1 MGIILEER
9 EEQGGEREIEGRM
22 EDVMDK
28 TEAKVAG
35 EKEEEGRGGRRC
47 VTARAGEN
55 VEACDADLS
64 VCGLVSRKKH
74 EWRRRAVSLML
85 T

>member
-1 MGIILEER
+1 MGIILEE
-9 EEQGGEREIEGRM
+9 GGEQEIEGRM
-22 EDVMDK
+22 EDVTYK

-35 EKEEEGRGGRRC
+35 EKEEEGWGGPRC
-47 VTARAGEN
+47 VTVRAGEN
-55 VEACDADLS
+55 MEVCDADLS